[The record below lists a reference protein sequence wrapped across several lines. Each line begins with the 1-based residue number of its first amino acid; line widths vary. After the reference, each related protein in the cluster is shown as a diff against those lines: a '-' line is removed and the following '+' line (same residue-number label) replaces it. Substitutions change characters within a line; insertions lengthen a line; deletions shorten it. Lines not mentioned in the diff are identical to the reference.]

1 VAAAEEIPVLVAD
14 DAWSVAL
21 VMTHNYG
28 RDLSY
33 LAALLPLSLPYL
45 GLLGPRNRREKLLA
59 DLADA
64 GLALTPEQLENFFSP
79 AGLDLGAEG
88 PDEIGFSIIG
98 EIQAVMNGRLGGSL
112 RSRKGPI
119 HASPPPKI
127 VANAA

>member
-1 VAAAEEIPVLVAD
+1 MPALVSDDPWTVAV
-14 DAWSVAL
+14 

-59 DLADA
+59 DLAET
-64 GLALTPEQLENFFSP
+64 GLALTPEQLEGFFSP

-98 EIQAVMNGRLGGSL
+98 EIQAVMHGRMGGLL
-112 RSRKGPI
+112 RSRKGAI

-127 VANAA
+127 VAHAA